1 MNKTIKINDWIKIP
15 KNFTG
20 VAEHLISGIN
30 YWFKE
35 GNLHR
40 DNGPAIEYING
51 NKEWWV
57 EGLRHR
63 IDGPAVEYSNREKYW
78 YVEDICYS
86 IYKLQS
92 LIQTSIYLGKKQNGD
107 YNLDWLRFL
116 TDQGI
121 KEFPIVPGMEKSYL
135 PFLLASLD

>member
-1 MNKTIKINDWIKIP
+1 MNKTIKINDWNKIP

-20 VAEHLISGIN
+20 VAEHLISEIK

-40 DNGPAIEYING
+40 E
-51 NKEWWV
+51 
-57 EGLRHR
+57 
-63 IDGPAVEYSNREKYW
+63 DGPAVEYSNREKYW

>member
-63 IDGPAVEYSNREKYW
+63 IRYR
-78 YVEDICYS
+78 
-86 IYKLQS
+86 
-92 LIQTSIYLGKKQNGD
+92 
-107 YNLDWLRFL
+107 DWE
-116 TDQGI
+116 TDR
-121 KEFPIVPGMEKSYL
+121 KSTRL
-135 PFLLASLD
+135 NSSHSGETRMPSSA